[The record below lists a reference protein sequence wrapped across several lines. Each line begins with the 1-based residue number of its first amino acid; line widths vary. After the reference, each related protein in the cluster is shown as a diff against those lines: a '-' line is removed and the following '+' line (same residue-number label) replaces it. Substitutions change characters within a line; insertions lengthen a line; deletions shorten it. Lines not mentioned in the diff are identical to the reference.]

1 MALEGLRGYLV
12 LASGLTEVS
21 RQRAREVAQS
31 FVSSTSGLDQ
41 AIRPLGKQAQQ
52 ITEDL
57 IATSRSNRDLL
68 LELIRGEVERG
79 IAALGLPS
87 HKEIARLERRVE
99 RVESAVAA
107 GEGSPARPTRKVSSP
122 PKKAAAS
129 TTQRP
134 STATR
139 KGASVT
145 KESASGEQARTP
157 AMKKSTAAR
166 RTRPVTA
173 AKKAA
178 APATSPTLVRPEL
191 DFAAAA
197 PVDGAA
203 TTASD
208 PDQAV
213 GGTA

>member
-57 IATSRSNRDLL
+57 IATGRSNRDLL

-79 IAALGLPS
+79 IAVLGIPT
-87 HKEIARLERRVE
+87 HQEVARLERRVA
-99 RVESAVAA
+99 RVERAVA

-122 PKKAAAS
+122 AKKAAA
-129 TTQRP
+129 
-134 STATR
+134 ATR
-139 KGASVT
+139 KSAPAT
-145 KESASGEQARTP
+145 KKTASGEQASAP
-157 AMKKSTAAR
+157 ATTKSPSVR
-166 RTRPVTA
+166 KTRP
-173 AKKAA
+173 AKEAA
-178 APATSPTLVRPEL
+178 APATPPTLVRPEL
-191 DFAAAA
+191 DLAAAA
-197 PVDGAA
+197 PVDGAVA
-203 TTASD
+203 TASD

>member
-31 FVSSTSGLDQ
+31 LVSSTSGLDQ

-52 ITEDL
+52 ITEEL
-57 IATSRSNRDLL
+57 IATSRSNRDLFL
-68 LELIRGEVERG
+68 ALVRSEVERG
-79 IAALGLPS
+79 IAVLGLPS
-87 HKEIARLERRVE
+87 HEEVARLERRLARVE
-99 RVESAVAA
+99 RAVAE
-107 GEGSPARPTRKVSSP
+107 EGSPARPTRKVSSP
-122 PKKAAAS
+122 PKKAGAS
-129 TTQRP
+129 TPQKS
-134 STATR
+134 STATK
-139 KGASVT
+139 KGSTATKKSV
-145 KESASGEQARTP
+145 SGEQGSTSAT
-157 AMKKSTAAR
+157 KKSTPAKK
-166 RTRPVTA
+166 TRPVTA
-173 AKKAA
+173 ATKPG
-178 APATSPTLVRPEL
+178 APGTPPTLVRPEL

-197 PVDGAA
+197 PVDGAV